1 MLSSD
6 KNIETLAQLI
16 EQLKSYAGLQTEYV
30 KLDVIEK
37 VVRLLTAAALAI
49 VLFLIVIAVMLFAA
63 LGLASWLSAFMGW
76 TAAFFVVAGLHLL
89 LLLVVVMFR
98 RNWIER
104 PLVSF
109 LANLLM
115 NE

>member
-6 KNIETLAQLI
+6 KNVETLAQLI
-16 EQLKSYAGLQTEYV
+16 EQMKDYAGLQKEYV

-37 VVRLLTAAALAI
+37 VVRLLTVAALAI
-49 VLFLIVIAVMLFAA
+49 ILFLIGVAVMLFVA
-63 LGLASWLSAFMGW
+63 LGLASWLSGWMGW
-76 TAAFFVVAGLHLL
+76 TAAFFLVAGIHLL
-89 LLLVVVMFR
+89 LLLIVVVFR
-98 RNWIER
+98 RAWIER

-115 NE
+115 E

>member
-1 MLSSD
+1 M
-6 KNIETLAQLI
+6 AQLI

-49 VLFLIVIAVMLFAA
+49 VLFLLVIAVMLFAA
-63 LGLASWLSAFMGW
+63 FGLASWLSNMIGW
-76 TAAFFVVAGLHLL
+76 TGAFFLVAALHV
-89 LLLVVVMFR
+89 LLLVVVVIFR
-98 RNWIER
+98 RAWIER

-115 NE
+115 E

>member
-6 KNIETLAQLI
+6 KNIEALAQLI
-16 EQLKSYAGLQTEYV
+16 EQLKDYAGLQTEYV

-37 VVRLLTAAALAI
+37 VVRLLTATAL
-49 VLFLIVIAVMLFAA
+49 VVVIFIIILGVMLFAA
-63 LGLASWLSAFMGW
+63 LGLASWLSSFIGW
-76 TAAFFVVAGLHLL
+76 TGAFFAVSGLCIV
-89 LLLVVVMFR
+89 LLLVVVVFR
-98 RNWIER
+98 HAWIER

-115 NE
+115 E